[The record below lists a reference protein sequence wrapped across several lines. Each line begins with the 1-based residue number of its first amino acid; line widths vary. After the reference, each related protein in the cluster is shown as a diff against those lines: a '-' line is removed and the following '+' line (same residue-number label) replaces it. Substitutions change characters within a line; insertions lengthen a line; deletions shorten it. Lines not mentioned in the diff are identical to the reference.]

1 MNHVFIKVL
10 YFIKEGKSMQTQPKP
25 LVKLNELFSQQYCWT
40 IEQLGFALDYSAIS
54 IRRFLK
60 QLGYFSS
67 FTHNSKWYT
76 LSSIPEFDNNGLWFY
91 NQIGFSRHGNLKQN
105 IVHFIDKSSQGL
117 SAKQLAEILSV
128 SCHAVLNH
136 MYHRGTI
143 DRFKS
148 KAAFVYVA
156 SAPKRKNQQLMRF
169 QSQQVA
175 ATAAQELTPQTA
187 VYVLV
192 EYIKNPHASFDELAN
207 AVAKRQVIAPPKA
220 IARFFDKHALK
231 KTLK

>member
-1 MNHVFIKVL
+1 
-10 YFIKEGKSMQTQPKP
+10 MQTQPKP

-105 IVHFIDKSSQGL
+105 IVYFWDKLFADPSCYPQ
-117 SAKQLAEILSV
+117 ILTLLPYSIASLRSKYSSV
-128 SCHAVLNH
+128 S
-136 MYHRGTI
+136 
-143 DRFKS
+143 
-148 KAAFVYVA
+148 
-156 SAPKRKNQQLMRF
+156 
-169 QSQQVA
+169 
-175 ATAAQELTPQTA
+175 LTRRQDCLRYCKFPLT
-187 VYVLV
+187 LS
-192 EYIKNPHASFDELAN
+192 SFFN
-207 AVAKRQVIAPPKA
+207 I
-220 IARFFDKHALK
+220 F
-231 KTLK
+231 

>member
-1 MNHVFIKVL
+1 
-10 YFIKEGKSMQTQPKP
+10 MQNQPKP
-25 LVKLNELFSQQYCWT
+25 LMKLDELFSQQPCWT
-40 IEQLGFALDYSAIS
+40 ITQLASALDYSAIS

-91 NQIGFSRHGNLKQN
+91 SNIGFSRHGNLKQN
-105 IVHFIDKSSQGL
+105 IVHFIHKSSQGL
-117 SAKQLAEILSV
+117 SAKQLTEILSV
-128 SCHAVLNH
+128 PCHAVLNH

-148 KAAFVYVA
+148 KSGLVYV
-156 SAPKRKNQQLMRF
+156 SSTERRKKQQLMRF
-169 QSQQVA
+169 QSQQV
-175 ATAAQELTPQTA
+175 TVTTPQELTPQTA

-192 EYIKNPHASFDELAN
+192 EYIKNPQACFDELSK
-207 AVAKRQVIAPPKA
+207 AVAKRQVIATPNA
-220 IARFFDKHALK
+220 IARFFDKHDLK
-231 KTLK
+231 KTLR

>member
-1 MNHVFIKVL
+1 
-10 YFIKEGKSMQTQPKP
+10 MQTQPKP
-25 LVKLNELFSQQYCWT
+25 LVKLNELFAQQPCWT
-40 IEQLGFALDYSAIS
+40 ITQLTTAFDYSAIS

-67 FTHNSKWYT
+67 FTHNNKWYT
-76 LSSIPEFDNNGLWFY
+76 LSSIPDFDNNGLWFY
-91 NQIGFSRHGNLKQN
+91 TNIGFSRHGNLKQN
-105 IVHFIDKSSQGL
+105 IVHFINKSSQGL

-128 SCHAVLNH
+128 PCHAVLNH

-148 KAAFVYVA
+148 KSDFVYV
-156 SAPKRKNQQLMRF
+156 SSTPKRKNQQLMRF

-175 ATAAQELTPQTA
+175 ATAPQELTPQAA

-192 EYIKNPHASFDELAN
+192 EYIKNPQACFDELAK
-207 AVAKRQVIAPPKA
+207 AVAKRQVIATPKA
-220 IARFFDKHALK
+220 IARFFDKHNLK
-231 KTLK
+231 KTLL

>member
-1 MNHVFIKVL
+1 M
-10 YFIKEGKSMQTQPKP
+10 
-25 LVKLNELFSQQYCWT
+25 
-40 IEQLGFALDYSAIS
+40 EQLCNSLNYSAIS

-105 IVHFIDKSSQGL
+105 IVHFINKSSHGL
-117 SAKQLAEILSV
+117 SAKQLAESLSIP
-128 SCHAVLNH
+128 CHAVLNH
-136 MYHRGTI
+136 MYNSGAI

-148 KAAFVYVA
+148 QSDFVYVS
-156 SAPKRKNQQLMRF
+156 SADRRKKQQLMRL
-169 QSQQVA
+169 QSQTVTV
-175 ATAAQELTPQTA
+175 TAPQELNPQPA

-192 EYIKNPHASFDELAN
+192 EYIKNPQASFSELSK
-207 AVAKRQVIAPPKA
+207 AVAKRQVIATPKA
-220 IARFFDKHALK
+220 IARFFAKHDLK
-231 KTLK
+231 KTLL

>member
-1 MNHVFIKVL
+1 
-10 YFIKEGKSMQTQPKP
+10 MQTQPKP

-105 IVHFIDKSSQGL
+105 IVHFIDKSCQGL

-128 SCHAVLNH
+128 PCHAVLNH
-136 MYHRGTI
+136 MYNSGAI

-148 KAAFVYVA
+148 KSGLVYV
-156 SAPKRKNQQLMRF
+156 SPTERRKKQQLIRL
-169 QSQQVA
+169 QSQQVTV
-175 ATAAQELTPQTA
+175 TAAQELNPQAA

-192 EYIKNPHASFDELAN
+192 EYIKNPQASFDELAK
-207 AVAKRQVIAPPKA
+207 AVAKRQVIATPNA
-220 IARFFDKHALK
+220 IARFFDKHNLK
-231 KTLK
+231 KTLQ

>member
-1 MNHVFIKVL
+1 
-10 YFIKEGKSMQTQPKP
+10 MQTQPKP

-105 IVHFIDKSSQGL
+105 IVHFIDKSCQGL

-128 SCHAVLNH
+128 PCHAVLNH
-136 MYHRGTI
+136 MYNSGAI

-148 KAAFVYVA
+148 KSGLVYV
-156 SAPKRKNQQLMRF
+156 SPTERRKKQQLIRL
-169 QSQQVA
+169 QSQQVTV
-175 ATAAQELTPQTA
+175 TAAQELNPQTA

-192 EYIKNPHASFDELAN
+192 EYIKNPQASFDELAK
-207 AVAKRQVIAPPKA
+207 AVAKRQVIATPNA
-220 IARFFDKHALK
+220 IARFFDKHNLK
-231 KTLK
+231 KTLQ

>member
-1 MNHVFIKVL
+1 MQNKP
-10 YFIKEGKSMQTQPKP
+10 KS
-25 LVKLNELFSQQYCWT
+25 LVKLDELFSRQSCWT
-40 IEQLGFALDYSAIS
+40 IEQLTSALDYSAIS

-105 IVHFIDKSSQGL
+105 IVHFIHKSSLGL
-117 SAKQLAEILSV
+117 SAKQLAEILFV
-128 SCHAVLNH
+128 PCHAVLNH
-136 MYHRGTI
+136 LYNSGTI

-148 KAAFVYVA
+148 KSGFVYV
-156 SAPKRKNQQLMRF
+156 SSVEQRKKQQLMHL
-169 QSQQVA
+169 QSRQVTE
-175 ATAAQELTPQTA
+175 TAPHKLQPQTA

-192 EYIKNPHASFDELAN
+192 EYIKNPQASFDELSK
-207 AVAKRQVIAPPKA
+207 AVAKRQVIATPKA
-220 IARFFDKHALK
+220 IARFFEQHDLK
-231 KTLK
+231 KTLR

>member
-1 MNHVFIKVL
+1 
-10 YFIKEGKSMQTQPKP
+10 MQTQPRP
-25 LVKLNELFSQQYCWT
+25 LVKLEELFAQQYCWNM
-40 IEQLGFALDYSAIS
+40 EQLCNSLNYSAIS

-105 IVHFIDKSSQGL
+105 IVHFINKSSHGL
-117 SAKQLAEILSV
+117 SAKQLADSLSIP
-128 SCHAVLNH
+128 CHAVLNH
-136 MYHRGTI
+136 MYNSGAI

-148 KAAFVYVA
+148 TSDFVYV
-156 SAPKRKNQQLMRF
+156 SSTDRRKRQQLMRL
-169 QSQQVA
+169 QSQTVTV
-175 ATAAQELTPQTA
+175 TAPQELNPQTA

-192 EYIKNPHASFDELAN
+192 EYIKNPQSSYDELAK
-207 AVAKRQVIAPPKA
+207 AVAKRQVIATPKA
-220 IARFFDKHALK
+220 IARFFAKHDLK
-231 KTLK
+231 KTLL